1 MGRIA
6 EQGRYTA
13 RTRQNFMKP
22 EASKCSS
29 RQYIA
34 IGASLGLCFGAG
46 LGAAMHNV
54 GLGIGIGLALGTA
67 IGAALARKK
76 SKD

>member
-1 MGRIA
+1 
-6 EQGRYTA
+6 
-13 RTRQNFMKP
+13 MKP

-29 RQYIA
+29 RQQIA
-34 IGASLGLCFGAG
+34 IGTSLGLCFGSG
-46 LGAAMHNV
+46 LGAAMHNLA
-54 GLGIGIGLALGTA
+54 LGIGIGMILGTT